1 MSAIQ
6 EKIKEKEEE
15 KSSMPRENWS
25 GFAYL
30 SLIAFF
36 IILLIGILGSNFI
49 YMTSLT
55 KDALNTILPTDAA
68 SYLNPQQMQRGG
80 GMYASEY
87 DDNCI
92 GKSKMSIGVSNTSFM
107 PSPGFPYSL
116 CSDTTKESSFLQKSK
131 NWFGR
136 TCLESFINSRAI
148 LKAWLGLFKQGSML
162 GNDTI
167 QLLFIAPLNL
177 ILGGGIGLA
186 FLVGFISTLIALF
199 HTSGP
204 LGLILGF
211 IFLYNFAFMSSVA
224 AIQSLL
230 FVLTFLFLPLI
241 TDFKKVMAIL
251 HCNISTLTTLFG
263 LFTCITALFTFDLK
277 TSSIYIIAFTLITV
291 ISFFMNMM

>member
-36 IILLIGILGSNFI
+36 IILFIGILGSNFI

-87 DDNCI
+87 DDNCR
-92 GKSKMSIGVSNTSFM
+92 GKSKMSTPGSTSFM

-116 CSDTTKESSFLQKSK
+116 CSDTTQESSFLKKGK

-177 ILGGGIGLA
+177 VLGGGIGLS
-186 FLVGFISTLIALF
+186 FLVGLISTLIALF
-199 HTSGP
+199 NTSGV
-204 LGLILGF
+204 LGFILGF
-211 IFLYNFAFMSSVA
+211 IFLYNFAFMTTLAS
-224 AIQSLL
+224 IQSLL
-230 FVLTFLFLPLI
+230 FVFTFLFLPLI
-241 TDFKKVMAIL
+241 SDFKKVMAIL

-277 TSSIYIIAFTLITV
+277 TASIYIIAFTLITV
-291 ISFFMNMM
+291 ISFFMSMM